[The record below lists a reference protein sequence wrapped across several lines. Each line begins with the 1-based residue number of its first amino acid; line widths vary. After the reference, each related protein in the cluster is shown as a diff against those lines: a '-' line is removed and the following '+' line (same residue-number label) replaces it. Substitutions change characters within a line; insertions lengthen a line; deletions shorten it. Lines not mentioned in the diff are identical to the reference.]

1 MQRMQHKRVI
11 SPFGFIKLALGLALV
26 VGIASLMTA
35 NIPAPQHPIEKEL
48 DAKAFLEQPAKQ

>member
-1 MQRMQHKRVI
+1 MQHKRVI